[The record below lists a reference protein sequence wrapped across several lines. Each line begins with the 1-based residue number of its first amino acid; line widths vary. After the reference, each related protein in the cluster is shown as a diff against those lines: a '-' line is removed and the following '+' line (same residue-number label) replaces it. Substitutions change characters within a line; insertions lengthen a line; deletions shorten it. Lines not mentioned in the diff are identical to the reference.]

1 MKAAKL
7 VMILLSLYFSCAMPL
22 LTGAGLV
29 YNRESYGGSIA
40 STGILMILS
49 AVLMTSGAFL
59 CLPGKKLLDKLS
71 VPMSASGL
79 ALCMFMLKRLTAH
92 ADSSGW
98 TDKYTLE
105 PISSMYSS
113 RILPCIAPVAI
124 AVVIAAAQIFSGDD

>member
-40 STGILMILS
+40 SAGILMMVS
-49 AVLMTSGAFL
+49 ALLMTSGAFL
-59 CLPGKKLLDKLS
+59 CLSRRKLLNKVS
-71 VPMSASGL
+71 VSMSASGL

-92 ADSSGW
+92 ADASGW

-124 AVVIAAAQIFSGDD
+124 AVAIAVVQILSCDD